1 MSKQCKIVQ
10 DLLPLYVDK
19 VSSDE
24 SNKLIEAHLKECDE
38 CNKVLNIL
46 KNEEK
51 VSNVDE
57 KDAIKRFNK
66 KLKRKNLK
74 IIIITILIIIL
85 VAFLGW
91 RLLYVNE
98 TTVKYTDNLVNVEIP
113 EDEGIDIYI
122 NAKNYKNGY
131 AILVKTG
138 ENTYDV
144 YVNITQNIFTKLF
157 KDNDKSNNLIRI
169 GNNMC
174 IDFQSQ
180 SVRFYIPGEAGKIE
194 NVYYVNDDYK
204 DIVFLLDED
213 LTKLEDKT
221 LVWTNADENLVN
233 NEG

>member
-24 SNKLIEAHLKECDE
+24 SNELIEAHLKECDE

-85 VAFLGW
+85 VTFLGW

-98 TTVKYTDNLVNVEIP
+98 TTVKYEDNLVNVEIP

-144 YVNITQNIFTKLF
+144 YVNITQNIFTKLQKVF
-157 KDNDKSNNLIRI
+157 EKWLTTATKMIILKESVVADSNIHNKQKGANQDETKQPSRRSRI
-169 GNNMC
+169 
-174 IDFQSQ
+174 
-180 SVRFYIPGEAGKIE
+180 
-194 NVYYVNDDYK
+194 
-204 DIVFLLDED
+204 LLLAYESR
-213 LTKLEDKT
+213 
-221 LVWTNADENLVN
+221 AD
-233 NEG
+233 GSKAK